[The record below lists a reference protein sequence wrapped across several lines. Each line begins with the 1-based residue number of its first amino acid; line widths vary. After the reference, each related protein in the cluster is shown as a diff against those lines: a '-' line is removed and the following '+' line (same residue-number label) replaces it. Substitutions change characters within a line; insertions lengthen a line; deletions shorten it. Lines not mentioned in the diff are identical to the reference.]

1 MNSPSRSAGPE
12 ATRRLADR
20 FIAGGYH
27 PSAYRSLGRTGLT
40 VSALGFGSYRVD
52 TRNPEH
58 RKALDAALEAGC
70 NLLDTST
77 NYTDGESES
86 CLGAALAEGEA
97 EGRLRRDAIVVVSKI
112 GYVQGGNLA
121 LAREREAAGDPFP
134 EMVKISHGCWHC
146 VHPRFLEDQL
156 GRSLERLRLDQLGV
170 CLLHN
175 PEYFL
180 EQAHRSSEPAE
191 SARAQFYSGLRQAFL
206 HLEKEVLAGRI
217 SWYGVSSNSFGA
229 DPADPEATSLGRML
243 EAARQAAGD
252 AGLDPEGHHFAVA
265 QLPMNLYEHGPLTIL
280 KEGPDAKLST
290 LELARKERIGILVN
304 RPLNAFH
311 EGELIRLA
319 DFPEHG
325 PGISLREA
333 LDRVSSL
340 EREFDMEIGGQLRGE
355 GGGPIPRLFDWG
367 EQLEGLEGRARSV
380 EHWQAIQDQQIL
392 PRLYHAV
399 EALRGRLPESP
410 AAIFESWLLRY
421 LPALGDLLA
430 LLRSD
435 AAARSRQRSAAI
447 AARLDPNLP
456 AWLRPQSLS
465 RKALHGVASAP
476 GVTCVL
482 NGMRRPEYVADAME
496 IMKWEPLPDS
506 PAIFR
511 LF

>member
-1 MNSPSRSAGPE
+1 MNPRSKSAGVE
-12 ATRRLADR
+12 ATRRLADSR
-20 FIAGGYH
+20 IAGGDH
-27 PSAYRSLGRTGLT
+27 PAAYRTLGKTGLT

-86 CLGAALAEGEA
+86 CLGAALEEGA
-97 EGRLRRDAIVVVSKI
+97 AGKRLEREAIVVVSKI
-112 GYVQGGNLA
+112 GYVQGANLT
-121 LAREREAAGDPFP
+121 LARERETAGDPFP
-134 EMVKISHGCWHC
+134 EMVKVSPGCWHC

-156 GRSLERLRLDQLGV
+156 GRSLQRLRLDSLDV

-180 EQAHRSSEPAE
+180 EHAHRQGEPVE
-191 SARAQFYSGLRQAFL
+191 TARSQFYARLREAFV

-217 SWYGVSSNSFGA
+217 AWYGVSSNSFGA

-243 EAARQAAGD
+243 AAASEAAVE
-252 AGLDPEGHHFAVA
+252 AGLGAGEHHFAVA
-265 QLPMNLYEHGPLTIL
+265 QLPMNLHEHGPLTVL
-280 KEGPDAKLST
+280 KEGRGDLST
-290 LELARKERIGILVN
+290 LDLARRERIGVLVN

-311 EGELIRLA
+311 GGELIRLA

-325 PGISLREA
+325 PGISLPEA
-333 LDRVSSL
+333 LERVSSL
-340 EREFDMEIGGQLRGE
+340 EREFDAEIGGRLRGE
-355 GGGPIPRLFDWG
+355 GGGPLPRLFSWG
-367 EQLEGLEGRARSV
+367 EQLEGLEGRAQSV

-399 EALRGRLPESP
+399 ESLRAGLPEGP
-410 AAIFESWLLRY
+410 AAFLESWLLRY

-430 LLRSD
+430 LFRSD
-435 AAARSRQRSAAI
+435 AAARSRQRSDSI
-447 AARLDPNLP
+447 AARLDPALP
-456 AWLRPQSLS
+456 AWLRSQSLS
-465 RKALHGVASAP
+465 RKALHSVASVP
-476 GVTCVL
+476 GVSCVL

-496 IMKWEPLPDS
+496 VLKWEPLPGAADL
-506 PAIFR
+506 FR